1 MLVGWE
7 PPKMEIENGRVV
19 KPEVQWAT
27 NKMNVENWLIFPRI
41 FMVFVK
47 LGEAR
52 DDVSASIKAEGE
64 GGGGDGS
71 REGGDFLLEIF

>member
-1 MLVGWE
+1 MKAYIKFIDENAWCAMLVGWE
-7 PPKMEIENGRVV
+7 PLKMEIENGRVV

-27 NKMNVENWLIFPRI
+27 
-41 FMVFVK
+41 K
-47 LGEAR
+47 LGEAK
-52 DDVSASIKAEGE
+52 DDVSASIEAEGE

>member
-1 MLVGWE
+1 MKAYIKFIDESAWCAMLVGWE

-19 KPEVQWAT
+19 KPEVQCAT
-27 NKMNVENWLIFPRI
+27 
-41 FMVFVK
+41 K

-52 DDVSASIKAEGE
+52 DDVSANIEAEGE
-64 GGGGDGS
+64 RGGGDGS